1 MAAAENSYVV
11 GGRVV
16 TVLLTNNRNDELNM
30 LARGMTGPTIT
41 FNKGCH
47 VVSFPLDGY
56 VGSNVSAM
64 NMLARCRPLQLG
76 ARVKVNVP

>member
-1 MAAAENSYVV
+1 MVC

-16 TVLLTNNRNDELNM
+16 TVLLTNKRNDQLKM
-30 LARGMTGPTIT
+30 LASGITGPTIT

-56 VGSNVSAM
+56 VGSKVSAI
-64 NMLARCRPLQLG
+64 NMLARCRPLHLG
-76 ARVKVNVP
+76 ARVKVKVP